1 MKGKTQEAGFTL
13 IELMLVVVIFSILA
27 SVLVPGVSG
36 LLARQDVKTSSEKVR
51 SLFQFARSQAA
62 VENIAHQVIITPA
75 AGESGGRLDVY
86 RGDSTSCVF
95 SDSSPLVRKI
105 ELVSIVGANVTIT
118 DGAEAGRFDIPTR
131 TRITSIEPNE
141 ILNKGIC
148 FRPDGS
154 VRDAE
159 TNLPVVAVPG
169 SGYGAGD
176 VVLVLQD
183 HIVANQ
189 WGSAPTGTPLRI
201 LVPYSG
207 IARVTF

>member
-1 MKGKTQEAGFTL
+1 MRVRKLQEGFTL

-27 SVLVPGVSG
+27 STLVPGVSG
-36 LLARQDVKTSSEKVR
+36 LLSQQDVKSSSEKVR
-51 SLFQFARSQAA
+51 SIFQFARSQSA
-62 VENIAHQVIITPA
+62 VENVAHQVIITLA
-75 AGESGGRLDVY
+75 QGDSGGTLRVL
-86 RGDSTSCVF
+86 RGNSTSCVF
-95 SDSSPLVRKI
+95 NNSSPLVRKM
-105 ELVSIVGANVTIT
+105 ELVSIVGANVTAV
-118 DGAEAGRFDIPTR
+118 DGAEAGRFDLPTR
-131 TRITSIEPNE
+131 TRITSLEPNE
-141 ILNKGIC
+141 IVEDGIC

-159 TNLPVVAVPG
+159 TNLPVIAAPG

-189 WGSAPTGTPLRI
+189 GGSAPTGTPLRI
-201 LVPYSG
+201 LVPYNG

>member
-1 MKGKTQEAGFTL
+1 MRGLQKGFTL

-27 SVLVPGVSG
+27 STLVPGVSG
-36 LLARQDVKTSSEKVR
+36 LLSQQDVKSSSEKVR
-51 SLFQFARSQAA
+51 SIFQFARSQSA
-62 VENIAHQVIITPA
+62 VENVAHQVIITLA
-75 AGESGGRLDVY
+75 QGDSGGTLKVL

-95 SDSSPLVRKI
+95 TNSSPLVRKM
-105 ELVSIVGANVTIT
+105 ELVSIVGSNVTAV
-118 DGAEAGRFDIPTR
+118 DGTEPGRFDLPTR
-131 TRITSIEPNE
+131 TRITSLEPNE
-141 ILNKGIC
+141 IVEDGIC

-159 TNLPVVAVPG
+159 TNLPVIAAPG
-169 SGYGAGD
+169 SDYGAGD

-189 WGSAPTGTPLRI
+189 GGSAPTGTPLRI
-201 LVPYSG
+201 LVPYNG